1 MLNYENIERLKA
13 AMRAEPRQYNQSTYG
28 SVRPSCGTLQCM
40 AGFCMILEL
49 GSQEFIFSINGNG
62 TRHAATAHAA
72 GRRFL
77 GLSDEPDSSQGIF
90 SPARCWPDDLYHVY
104 CCVCGSHR
112 EQVEVACRALDRMH
126 EDGRIDPDPRYDNRY
141 SLARLSEGL
150 PQCLPEAPA
159 VEEPEL
165 QLA

>member
-13 AMRAEPRQYNQSTYG
+13 AMRAQPRQYNQSTYG
-28 SVRPSCGTLQCM
+28 SIRPACGTVQCM
-40 AGFCMILEL
+40 AGFCMILEQ
-49 GSQEFIFSINGNG
+49 GAAEFISSVQVW
-62 TRHAATAHAA
+62 RHTHAGAAASS

-77 GLSDEPDSSQGIF
+77 GLTHGKEPPEFIF
-90 SPARCWPDDLYHVY
+90 SPARFWPSDLYDAWCFGH
-104 CCVCGSHR
+104 SR
-112 EQVEVACRALDRMH
+112 AQVEVACRALDRMH